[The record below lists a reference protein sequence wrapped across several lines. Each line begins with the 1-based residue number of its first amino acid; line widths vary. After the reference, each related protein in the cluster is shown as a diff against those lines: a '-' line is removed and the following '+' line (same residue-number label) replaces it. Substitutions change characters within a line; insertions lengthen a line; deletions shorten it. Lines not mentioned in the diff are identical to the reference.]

1 LVSVPTKRLNPNKS
15 DNLGLNICEIELEAA
30 HNLPIH
36 NPLLQIKNPE
46 VIAEKLELEKQVD
59 SQSEHKL
66 CNNETIRMS
75 WLKDAGNPNGWKSHG
90 PSSK

>member
-1 LVSVPTKRLNPNKS
+1 
-15 DNLGLNICEIELEAA
+15 
-30 HNLPIH
+30 LPLH

-46 VIAEKLELEKQVD
+46 VLAEKLELKKEVD